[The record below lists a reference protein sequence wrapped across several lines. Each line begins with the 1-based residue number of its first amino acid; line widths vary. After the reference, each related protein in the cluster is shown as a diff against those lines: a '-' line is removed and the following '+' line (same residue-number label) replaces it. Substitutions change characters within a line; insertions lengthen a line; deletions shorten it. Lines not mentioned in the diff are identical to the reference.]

1 MTTCP
6 ICGQR
11 DIGKVGADQYYCSD
25 CCVEFMIRNQD
36 LKIFNVEVDG
46 TLTLYDDIA
55 QGTVNLEVQK
65 G

>member
-11 DIGKVGADQYYCSD
+11 DIGKVGADQYYCWD
-25 CCVEFMIRNQD
+25 CCVEFMVREQD
-36 LKIFNVEVDG
+36 VTIYNVEADG
-46 TLTLYDDIA
+46 TLTLYSDMPQSTD
-55 QGTVNLEVQK
+55 NLEVQK

>member
-11 DIGKVGADQYYCSD
+11 DIGKVGADQYYCGD

-36 LKIFNVEVDG
+36 LKIYNVEADG
-46 TLTLYDDIA
+46 TLTLYDATA